1 MLTRLRKRLPSRPEG
16 RHRAAPKLLP
26 PQVTP
31 SWRVPWGGTGISP
44 VPSASRHLVSQS
56 RVSSSP
62 ETGSATEVRVCCLKT
77 AFKREIFVQTSQF
90 LDSLKIGR
98 LWILGPALPRRREA
112 DLCPGVPAAPS
123 SGSHGPQAGACVLSH
138 EAASKSEGQKGE
150 RPRPKREGGRA
161 SVSRQREGRGH
172 CADHACRPPPRP
184 HLACVPTPSATR
196 APAPTAPP
204 VCLTH
209 PCLLRPPDLD
219 GTFPAGLLT
228 SPPALLLS
236 SLNSQGIQSTPDPTT
251 AAFSD
256 PPVASCLPQ
265 SKIQM

>member
-1 MLTRLRKRLPSRPEG
+1 MLTRLRRRLPSRHDG

-56 RVSSSP
+56 GVSSSP
-62 ETGSATEVRVCCLKT
+62 ETGSATEVRVCCFKT
-77 AFKREIFVQTSQF
+77 AFKREIFVQKSQF
-90 LDSLKIGR
+90 LDSPKVGR

-112 DLCPGVPAAPS
+112 GLCPGVPAAPS

-161 SVSRQREGRGH
+161 SISRQREGCPYVVTVPTTHVGPLP
-172 CADHACRPPPRP
+172 APTWPASPRPRQPGPLPPRP
-184 HLACVPTPSATR
+184 LQSVSPTPPCSARQTLM
-196 APAPTAPP
+196 AP
-204 VCLTH
+204 
-209 PCLLRPPDLD
+209 
-219 GTFPAGLLT
+219 
-228 SPPALLLS
+228 
-236 SLNSQGIQSTPDPTT
+236 SQLVS
-251 AAFSD
+251 
-256 PPVASCLPQ
+256 
-265 SKIQM
+265 